1 LDKFLTDN
9 YSEIIIMAQ
18 KICKASPESE
28 DVAHFAIEQFM
39 THERAQEL
47 VDAGRAMNF
56 ISGIIWRSFNSSTSQ
71 YHTIYRQK
79 GKVYGLPQNYD
90 EASYDNTYDYEQDI
104 ALEAVQGVLEDM
116 EAASIETWFR
126 ATLLKMYMK
135 EPNFSE
141 LARQTKIPRTS
152 IAKAVEEAKEY
163 IKQQLKNNNINYD

>member
-1 LDKFLTDN
+1 
-9 YSEIIIMAQ
+9 MAQ

-79 GKVYGLPQNYD
+79 NRMHSLPHNYD
-90 EASYDNTYDYEQDI
+90 DASYDNTYDYEQDI

-116 EAASIETWFR
+116 EAASIACLVIFSSN
-126 ATLLKMYMK
+126 TLKSSFLAGRG
-135 EPNFSE
+135 NRDFFS
-141 LARQTKIPRTS
+141 
-152 IAKAVEEAKEY
+152 
-163 IKQQLKNNNINYD
+163 KNNEVANSFTISKFSPAPLLWCTAKDMKTS